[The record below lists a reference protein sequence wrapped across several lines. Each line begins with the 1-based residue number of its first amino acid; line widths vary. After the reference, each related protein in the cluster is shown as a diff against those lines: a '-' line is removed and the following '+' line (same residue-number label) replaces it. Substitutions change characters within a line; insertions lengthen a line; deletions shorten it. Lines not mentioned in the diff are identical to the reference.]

1 MTQGMAEKQKF
12 VLIVSIFIA
21 GLCSIIYELLI
32 STTSSYFLGNSIQQ
46 FSITIGIYMAAM
58 GLGSFLSR
66 LSKGNLILRF
76 IEVELL
82 LGLIGGCSV
91 PLLYFSFAYT
101 NVTSFSVL
109 MITLISLIGL
119 LTGLEIPLLARILK
133 DYYPIEINLSNVLS
147 LDYLGALIA
156 TLLFPFLLLPLVGVF
171 HSSLLFGLVN
181 IGLGA
186 YNLWSLRERLPQKGI
201 RKYHLMTVA
210 SILFFVVLFF
220 LASTL
225 LARWNDRLFRD
236 RIIHTQT
243 TPYQTLVLTEG
254 KGDLRL
260 YIDRVIQFSST
271 DEYRYHEALV
281 HLAMEKS
288 RHRKNILILGGG
300 EGLAARE
307 VLKHPEVEK
316 VTIVDIDPAVFELGK
331 THLRIREL
339 NKGSLENPKVLSI
352 PEDAFVFLQQYP
364 EIYDVIIADLP
375 DPSNEALAR
384 LYSRDFFKLV
394 KKRLSPSGMF
404 VTQASSPFHTKMA
417 YWCIAGNIQA
427 AGFKYVYPYHAYV
440 PSFGDWGFIL
450 ANSYPI
456 DKESW
461 KLEVETQ
468 FLDPATASSFF
479 QLEKDLLPTESVDT
493 STLDKPVLLDYFLA
507 DWRRWSRDN
516 ISLQ

>member
-1 MTQGMAEKQKF
+1 MTESQAQQEKL
-12 VLIVSIFIA
+12 VLIISIFIA
-21 GLCSIIYELLI
+21 GLCSIVYELLI
-32 STTSSYFLGNSIQQ
+32 STTSSYFLGDSIRQ
-46 FSITIGIYMAAM
+46 FSITIGVYMAAM
-58 GLGSFLSR
+58 GLGSFVSR
-66 LSKGNLILRF
+66 LAKGNLLLRF

-82 LGLIGGCSV
+82 LGIIGGCSV
-91 PLLYFSFAYT
+91 PLLYFCFAYT
-101 NVTSFSVL
+101 NPTAFSAL

-181 IGLGA
+181 VGLGVF
-186 YNLWSLRERLPQKGI
+186 NLVFLRKQLPKQSLRRYQL
-201 RKYHLMTVA
+201 LSLLCVV
-210 SILFFVVLFF
+210 FFVGLFVL
-220 LASTL
+220 SSSM
-225 LARWNDRLFRD
+225 LARWNDRLFMD
-236 RIIHTQT
+236 RIIYTQS

-271 DEYRYHEALV
+271 DEYRYHESLV
-281 HLAMEKS
+281 HLAMERS
-288 RHRKNILILGGG
+288 RRKANILILGGG

-316 VTIVDIDPAVFELGK
+316 VTIVDIDPAVFALGREQK
-331 THLRIREL
+331 RIKAL
-339 NKGSLENPKVLSI
+339 NGGSLDNEKVLAI

-394 KKRLSPSGMF
+394 RKRLSPSGVF

-417 YWCIAGNIQA
+417 YWCIAANIQA
-427 AGFKYVYPYHAYV
+427 AGFKYIHPYHAYV
-440 PSFGDWGFIL
+440 PSFGDWGFIM
-450 ANSYPI
+450 ASPFPI
-456 DKESW
+456 DTANW
-461 KLEVETQ
+461 RIDIETQ
-468 FLDPATASSFF
+468 FLDPATARSLF
-479 QLEKDLLPTESVDT
+479 QLEKDLLPSESVDT

-507 DWRRWSRDN
+507 DWRKWSRDN
-516 ISLQ
+516 IPLQ

>member
-1 MTQGMAEKQKF
+1 MTQGKAEKQKF

-186 YNLWSLRERLPQKGI
+186 YNLWSLREQLPQKGL
-201 RKYHLMTVA
+201 RKYHLMTLA

-243 TPYQTLVLTEG
+243 TPYQTLVITEG

-281 HLAMEKS
+281 HLAM
-288 RHRKNILILGGG
+288 
-300 EGLAARE
+300 
-307 VLKHPEVEK
+307 
-316 VTIVDIDPAVFELGK
+316 
-331 THLRIREL
+331 
-339 NKGSLENPKVLSI
+339 
-352 PEDAFVFLQQYP
+352 
-364 EIYDVIIADLP
+364 
-375 DPSNEALAR
+375 
-384 LYSRDFFKLV
+384 
-394 KKRLSPSGMF
+394 
-404 VTQASSPFHTKMA
+404 
-417 YWCIAGNIQA
+417 
-427 AGFKYVYPYHAYV
+427 
-440 PSFGDWGFIL
+440 
-450 ANSYPI
+450 
-456 DKESW
+456 
-461 KLEVETQ
+461 
-468 FLDPATASSFF
+468 
-479 QLEKDLLPTESVDT
+479 
-493 STLDKPVLLDYFLA
+493 
-507 DWRRWSRDN
+507 
-516 ISLQ
+516 